1 MFFVVS
7 SAAFFLISCF
17 CSSRIFVVARPEKS
31 IKSMPK
37 PEMAVFFVIGRV
49 GGCWS
54 ILLLYH
60 KGSFLLVGGRCYNCF
75 VSAEFVSLYPPEQLG
90 DRRFFDADLVISYL
104 TVRLT
109 PDGEE
114 TLVRKGEVR
123 GPLWT
128 PRGWLGLMLRIDPSE
143 EFVTIES
150 FPEDGEEIQG
160 YVVSVAE
167 WLGEMLRTQQ
177 IVGADQAQGVTLRQ
191 VRILPSS
198 KAEEI

>member
-1 MFFVVS
+1 MS
-7 SAAFFLISCF
+7 EAIDRGSLSC
-17 CSSRIFVVARPEKS
+17 
-31 IKSMPK
+31 
-37 PEMAVFFVIGRV
+37 
-49 GGCWS
+49 
-54 ILLLYH
+54 L
-60 KGSFLLVGGRCYNCF
+60 CYNCL

-90 DRRFFDADLVISYL
+90 DCRFFDADLVISYL

-109 PDGEE
+109 SDGEE
-114 TLVRKGEVR
+114 TLVQKGEVR

-128 PRGWLGLMLRIDPSE
+128 PQGWLVLTLRIDPSE

-150 FPEDGEEIQG
+150 FPRDGEKIQG

-167 WLGEMLRTQQ
+167 WLGEMLKTQQ
-177 IVGADQAQGVTLRQ
+177 IVGAEQAQGITLRQ